1 MDGAGLEPIT
11 AATSGGPDLSGRV
24 AIVTGAARG
33 IGRATAELLA
43 AHGATLGLFD
53 LDEAH
58 EALGT
63 IEAAGGRAATFV
75 VDIADGSAVAAA
87 VAEVVARFGRIDILV
102 NNAGVGDR
110 VSLEELDRDF
120 FVERMQVNVL
130 GAMLC
135 TRAVLEPMTAQGGG
149 KIVTVSSVSAKVGGV
164 PSRDPASGAG
174 RSGPTYAA
182 AKGALISFNRWIAK
196 DAGRHG
202 VHANVICPGPVAT
215 DAIKGADYDL
225 SQYPIARLATPEDI
239 AQAVL
244 FLASPMSNYITGQTL
259 NVDGG
264 LRMD

>member
-1 MDGAGLEPIT
+1 MEPLT
-11 AATSGGPDLSGRV
+11 ASASRGPDLTGRV

-33 IGRATAELLA
+33 IGRASAELLA
-43 AHGATLGLFD
+43 AHGAAVALFD
-53 LDEAH
+53 LDDAAETRA
-58 EALGT
+58 A
-63 IEAAGGRAATFV
+63 IEAAGGRARAYV
-75 VDIADGSAVAAA
+75 VDIADATAVAAA
-87 VAEVVARFGRIDILV
+87 VGDVVDSLGRVDVLV
-102 NNAGVGDR
+102 NNAGLGDR
-110 VSLEELDRDF
+110 VSLEEVDSAF
-120 FVERMQVNVL
+120 FVQRMQVNVF

-135 TRAVLEPMTAQGGG
+135 ARAVLEPMRSQGGG
-149 KIVTVSSVSAKVGGV
+149 KIVTISSVSAKVGGV

-196 DAGRHG
+196 DAGRYG

-215 DAIKGADYDL
+215 EAIKGADYDL
-225 SQYPIARLATPEDI
+225 SQYPIARLATPDDI

-244 FLASPMSNYITGQTL
+244 FLASPMSNYVTGQTL